1 MKTMKTVND
10 KNEKKGGKNYGVEI
24 NLIPMLLYLVKRI
37 WIILLVGI
45 VAGAIAFSAT
55 KIVIHPTYKC
65 SFTAYVNNKKA
76 SMTTDVVTQTDVN
89 AAKQLVLTYSKIVR
103 SNTILSA
110 AIEEKDLN
118 YSVKQLKGM
127 VGTEIQD
134 ETEIIQVYAIAKS
147 PDEAF
152 DIATAIASVSP
163 KYMSDIVEGSSMKI
177 VEYPQVPDGP
187 YAPNYVKYS
196 LLGFV
201 IGALLMTVFL
211 IIRYLSND
219 TVGDENEVE
228 NRFNVPVLGV
238 IPDVNSTGNGKG
250 GYYYSYYYQDPDRDR
265 KDIAEQAESVAQSAE
280 PNNEGNLDATQD
292 EGENA

>member
-1 MKTMKTVND
+1 MKTVND

-55 KIVIHPTYKC
+55 KILIHPTYKC

-134 ETEIIQVYAIAKS
+134 ATEIIQVYAIAKS

-177 VEYPQVPDGP
+177 VEYPQLPDSI
-187 YAPNYVKYS
+187 YSPNYGRYTIISFLAGV
-196 LLGFV
+196 LLT
-201 IGALLMTVFL
+201 LVFL
-211 IIRYLSND
+211 TIVYLRND
-219 TVGDENEVE
+219 TITDEKEIE
-228 NRFNVPVLGV
+228 DRFSVPVLGV
-238 IPDVNSTGNGKG
+238 IPDTNSSTNKKS
-250 GYYYSYYYQDPDRDR
+250 GYYYNYYYEN
-265 KDIAEQAESVAQSAE
+265 K
-280 PNNEGNLDATQD
+280 D
-292 EGENA
+292 EGEKKQ